1 MGTDSV
7 RQILHDDGA
16 LDDETLRLCGRVLR
30 RARMGHTLHELVSYL
45 GYERSVARTRE
56 DKERVR
62 LVVRA
67 IKTDR
72 WGLRTA
78 VEAAQAEAR
87 QRRLQQKVAAAAVW
101 AYHDEIR
108 RTKSLIPPN
117 KRGRGSGG
125 GRRKRDK
132 PASPPRLRGTIV

>member
-1 MGTDSV
+1 MGTDAV
-7 RQILHDDGA
+7 RQLLHDDGA
-16 LDDETLRLCGRVLR
+16 LDEQTLRLCGRVLR
-30 RARMGHTLHELVSYL
+30 RARMGHTLQELVSYL
-45 GYERSVARTRE
+45 GYERSVAHTRE

-62 LVVRA
+62 RVTKA
-67 IKTDR
+67 IKTNR

-87 QRRLQQKVAAAAVW
+87 QRHQQQKVAAGAVW

-125 GRRKRDK
+125 RRKRDK

>member
-7 RQILHDDGA
+7 RQILQDDGA
-16 LDDETLRLCGRVLR
+16 LDEETLRLCGRVLR

-62 LVVRA
+62 RVVRA
-67 IKTDR
+67 VKTNR
-72 WGLRTA
+72 WGLRDA

-87 QRRLQQKVAAAAVW
+87 QRRQKQKVAAAAVW
-101 AYHDEIR
+101 AYRDEIR
-108 RTKSLIPPN
+108 TKKGLIPPN
-117 KRGRGSGG
+117 KRGRGGG
-125 GRRKRDK
+125 GRRRKKDK
-132 PASPPRLRGTIV
+132 PSPPPRLRGTIF